1 MYTVIR
7 RYDGVPALI
16 DALEHRQEEVKQ
28 EMRASPGFVAYYA
41 TRDGKAMTTVTV
53 AQTRADAEEST
64 RRVARWLQENLADI
78 KVRPPEVSGGEV
90 FIHTP

>member
-1 MYTVIR
+1 MYTVMR

-16 DALEHRQEEVKQ
+16 EALERRQDEVKR
-28 EMRASPGFVAYYA
+28 EMSASPGFVAYYA
-41 TRDGKAMTTVTV
+41 IRDGKAMTTVTV

-64 RRVARWLQENLADI
+64 RRVAQWLKEQLPDI
-78 KVRPPEVSGGEV
+78 KVRPPDVSGGEV